1 MYLFTEEDYMNELD
15 KKEIVYHTEYF
26 HIPYFDTQLNVH
38 RTAIPDFYI
47 PSTNTIVE
55 VKSEYTYDR
64 QNMIDKAKSYRE
76 FGYNFKLLYEHIMYD
91 DCI

>member
-1 MYLFTEEDYMNELD
+1 MNELD
-15 KKEIVYHTEYF
+15 EKEIVYHTEHF
-26 HIPYFDTQLNVH
+26 HIPYFDTQLNIY

-64 QNMIDKAKSYRE
+64 QNMIDKVKSYRE
-76 FGYNFKLLYEHIMYD
+76 LGYNFKLLYEHIMYD